1 MPLSFTELFERPRP
15 VIAMIHTGPSP
26 GVPGFVCVESAVER
40 AIAETEVYIGAGVDG
55 ILIENMRDFP
65 CIHEREMGPEI
76 AAFMTRVAC
85 EVKRRAGRTPVGV
98 QVLFQ
103 GNRTA
108 LAVAVAA
115 RCDFIRAEGWTYAH
129 VSDKGFAVASAGTAV
144 RYRQMIGGAKLP
156 IFADIKKKHAAHVIT
171 SDLEIGDVAA
181 GMELHLA
188 DGIVVTGSTTGA
200 APKFSDLRGVKQ
212 ATALPVLVGSGISA
226 DNVGDYVELADGF
239 IVGSSVKENGVW
251 HGPVSEEK
259 VNELLGAVRRL
270 RSVRDVVFQKN

>member
-1 MPLSFTELFERPRP
+1 MPVPFNELFERSRP

-26 GVPGFVCVESAVER
+26 GVPGFICVESAVER
-40 AIAETEVYIGAGVDG
+40 AIAETEVYVGAGVDG

-65 CIHEREMGPEI
+65 CVHEREMGPEI

-85 EVKRRAGRTPVGV
+85 AVKRRAGRIPVGI

-115 RCDFIRAEGWTYAH
+115 KCDFVRAEGWTYAH
-129 VSDKGFAVASAGTAV
+129 VSDKGFADASAGKVV
-144 RYRQMIGGAKLP
+144 RYRQVIGGNRLP
-156 IFADIKKKHAAHVIT
+156 IFADIKKKHAAHALT
-171 SDLEIGDVAA
+171 SDLNIGDMAA

-188 DGIVVTGSTTGA
+188 DGIIVTGSSTGMPPRLA
-200 APKFSDLRGVKQ
+200 DLQEVKET
-212 ATALPVLVGSGISA
+212 TALPVLVGSGVTF
-226 DNVGDYVELADGF
+226 DNVGDYYELADGF
-239 IVGSSVKENGVW
+239 IVGSALKENGMW

-259 VNELLGAVRRL
+259 VHDFMGTVARL
-270 RSVRDVVFQKN
+270 R